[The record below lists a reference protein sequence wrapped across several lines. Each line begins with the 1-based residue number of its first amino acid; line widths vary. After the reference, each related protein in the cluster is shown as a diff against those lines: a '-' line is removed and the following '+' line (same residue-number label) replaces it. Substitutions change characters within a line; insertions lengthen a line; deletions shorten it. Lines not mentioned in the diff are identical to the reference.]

1 MFFGISPFIFSPLPH
16 TLYKHIVAVK
26 ATIDKQSPH
35 GKLLFKSGVL
45 FSKRALLV
53 YILSNNPFK
62 K

>member
-1 MFFGISPFIFSPLPH
+1 MFFGISRFIFSPPPH

-35 GKLLFKSGVL
+35 GKSLFKSGVL

-53 YILSNNPFK
+53 NYIAKCDNLF
-62 K
+62 